1 MQAFLEQVVKGL
13 VDHPDAVAITELEQE
28 RTTVYELRLDPTDV
42 GRIIG
47 KSGRTINA
55 IRSLMQAG
63 SAKAGKF
70 TRLEVIDEK
79 DDAADEALYRE
90 LEQKIQAW
98 KPVEEPEPPY
108 RPPTPD
114 EEGVLEH
121 VPAPPPLFDEGD
133 PKT

>member
-1 MQAFLEQVVKGL
+1 MQAFLDQVVKGL
-13 VDHPDAVAITELEQE
+13 VEHPDAVAITEVEQE

-42 GRIIG
+42 GRMIG

-79 DDAADEALYRE
+79 DDAADE
-90 LEQKIQAW
+90 
-98 KPVEEPEPPY
+98 
-108 RPPTPD
+108 
-114 EEGVLEH
+114 
-121 VPAPPPLFDEGD
+121 
-133 PKT
+133 

>member
-13 VDHPDAVAITELEQE
+13 VDYPDAVDITEVEQE

-79 DDAADEALYRE
+79 DDEKDDDADE
-90 LEQKIQAW
+90 
-98 KPVEEPEPPY
+98 
-108 RPPTPD
+108 
-114 EEGVLEH
+114 
-121 VPAPPPLFDEGD
+121 
-133 PKT
+133 

>member
-1 MQAFLEQVVKGL
+1 MQAFLDQVVKGL
-13 VDHPDAVAITELEQE
+13 VEHPDAVAITEVEQE

-79 DDAADEALYRE
+79 DDATDE
-90 LEQKIQAW
+90 
-98 KPVEEPEPPY
+98 
-108 RPPTPD
+108 
-114 EEGVLEH
+114 
-121 VPAPPPLFDEGD
+121 
-133 PKT
+133 

>member
-1 MQAFLEQVVKGL
+1 MQAFLDQVVKGL
-13 VDHPDAVAITELEQE
+13 VEHPDAVAITEVEKE
-28 RTTVYELRLDPTDV
+28 RTTVYELRLAPTDV

-79 DDAADEALYRE
+79 DDAADE
-90 LEQKIQAW
+90 
-98 KPVEEPEPPY
+98 
-108 RPPTPD
+108 
-114 EEGVLEH
+114 
-121 VPAPPPLFDEGD
+121 
-133 PKT
+133 

>member
-13 VDHPDAVAITELEQE
+13 VDNPDAVNITEVEQE
-28 RTTVYELRLDPTDV
+28 TTTVYELRLHPTDV

-63 SAKAGKF
+63 SAKTGKF

-79 DDAADEALYRE
+79 DDAADE
-90 LEQKIQAW
+90 
-98 KPVEEPEPPY
+98 
-108 RPPTPD
+108 
-114 EEGVLEH
+114 
-121 VPAPPPLFDEGD
+121 
-133 PKT
+133 